1 MIGTP
6 VGRRAA
12 GRAMIRAAMLAL
24 ALGSAAC
31 VEERI
36 TPTATSALADS
47 ADMVMFAMERSV
59 LQDGVRRA
67 LILAD
72 TAYTYQD
79 TQIMEFRTLRVTFF
93 DAAGIQTSVLTAG
106 AGTYRI
112 QSEALDARQNVVVLS
127 ADGKRLSSQQLLYD
141 KAANQVKTD
150 SAFTYQS
157 ASEFVQGTGFV
168 SDPEFR
174 NPVIR
179 QARGRQRGGGIL
191 LPGQRP

>member
-1 MIGTP
+1 M
-6 VGRRAA
+6 RAPTGWSDRSLRSVLLA
-12 GRAMIRAAMLAL
+12 GG
-24 ALGSAAC
+24 LGATLGLAAC
-31 VEERI
+31 VEERV

-59 LQDGVRRA
+59 FQDGVRRA

-72 TAYTYQD
+72 TAYTYQN

-93 DAAGIQTSVLTAG
+93 DASGIQTSVLTAG

-112 QSEALDARQNVVVLS
+112 QSEALDARQDVVVLS
-127 ADGKRLSSQQLLYD
+127 ADGKRLNSQHLLYD

-157 ASEFVQGTGFV
+157 ASEYVQGNGFT

-179 QARGRQRGGGIL
+179 QARGRQRGEGML

>member
-1 MIGTP
+1 MSNALRSVLLAG
-6 VGRRAA
+6 GLAA
-12 GRAMIRAAMLAL
+12 
-24 ALGSAAC
+24 ALGLAGC
-31 VEERI
+31 VEQRV

-59 LQDGVRRA
+59 FQDGVRRA

-72 TAYTYQD
+72 TAYTYQN

-93 DAAGIQTSVLTAG
+93 DASGIQTSVLTAG

-112 QSEALDARQNVVVLS
+112 QSEALDARKDVVVLS
-127 ADGKRLSSQQLLYD
+127 ADGKRLNSQHLLYD
-141 KAANQVKTD
+141 KAANQVSTD
-150 SAFTYQS
+150 SAFTFQS
-157 ASEFVQGTGFV
+157 ATEFVQGSGFT

-179 QARGRQRGGGIL
+179 QARGRQRGQGML